1 MDRVKINQGYLNR
14 IETPVDMPNV
24 PWVQWRVENLEE
36 FSRFIEDNIVNALG
50 VRVRVSRVPG
60 DQLVLQTVVLKSD
73 LQLSPGDCL
82 VIHEHNG
89 RPRLGVVRA
98 RTSVPVREADG
109 LKDHNNPLFNA
120 PKDKIISH

>member
-60 DQLVLQTVVLKSD
+60 DQLVLQTVVLNSD
-73 LQLSPGDCL
+73 LQL
-82 VIHEHNG
+82 
-89 RPRLGVVRA
+89 PRDPRA
-98 RTSVPVREADG
+98 
-109 LKDHNNPLFNA
+109 
-120 PKDKIISH
+120 